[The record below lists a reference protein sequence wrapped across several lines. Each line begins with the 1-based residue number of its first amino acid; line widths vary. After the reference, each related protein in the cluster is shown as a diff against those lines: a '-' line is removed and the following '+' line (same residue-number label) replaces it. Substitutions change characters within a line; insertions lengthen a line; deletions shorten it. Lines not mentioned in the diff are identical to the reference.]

1 MPSVNDLRDAVEDY
15 RRLEQ
20 EPPTNRMI
28 AAARVLGIDPEYIK
42 QTKIQVARI
51 RITDTAIAFIEERV
65 NASEAG

>member
-1 MPSVNDLRDAVEDY
+1 MSTITDLCAAVDDS
-15 RRLEQ
+15 RRIEQ